1 MKIIDRGAP
10 ALWLHLSS
18 AESVVVAAVVEPAS
32 SAVSRSALVRLLQ
45 SYSPSSIPGTSG
57 TVVTVVVA
65 TVWRKVRVVITLY
78 NASIELYRG
87 RGGGGGEIVVSVA
100 DMVQKLGNYRH

>member
-1 MKIIDRGAP
+1 MKIIEHGAP

-18 AESVVVAAVVEPAS
+18 AESVVVVAVVEAAS

-45 SYSPSSIPGTSG
+45 SYSSIPGTSG

-65 TVWRKVRVVITLY
+65 TVWRKVRVVITPY

-100 DMVQKLGNYRH
+100 DVVQKLGNYRH